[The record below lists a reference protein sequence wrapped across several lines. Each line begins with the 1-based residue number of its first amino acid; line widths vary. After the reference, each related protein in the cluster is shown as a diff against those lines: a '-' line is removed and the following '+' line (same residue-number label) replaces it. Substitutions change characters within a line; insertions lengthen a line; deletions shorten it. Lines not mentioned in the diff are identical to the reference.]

1 MHVELFYTEG
11 CRKCASS
18 REELKATAQRAI
30 PDVVWREVD
39 VVKEIDY
46 AVELGVLSVPAIAI
60 NRKLVF
66 SSLPTPSQLI
76 KALQQCNDQES

>member
-11 CRKCASS
+11 CSKCASA

-30 PDVVWREVD
+30 PNMVWREVD
-39 VVKEIDY
+39 VVEEIDY

-60 NRKLVF
+60 NRKLAF
-66 SSLPTPSQLI
+66 SSLPTPSQLV
-76 KALQQCNDQES
+76 KALQQCNDQEP

>member
-11 CRKCASS
+11 CGKCASA
-18 REELKATAQRAI
+18 REELKSIAQRAI

-39 VVKEIDY
+39 LVQELDY

-66 SSLPTPSQLI
+66 SSLPTPSQLV
-76 KALQQCNDQES
+76 KALQQCKDQEP